1 MCGIL
6 GVIHG
11 NPSSTDAAVEIHQAL
26 YYLQHRGQDAC
37 GIATCATGG
46 RIYQCKGNGLASKV
60 FHDGSRVS
68 DLPGFMGIGHLR
80 YPTAGSSAN
89 AEAQPFYVN
98 SPYGITM
105 THNGN
110 LINAPAL
117 REFLDKEAHR
127 HINTDSDSELMLNI
141 FANELNETKKARVNA
156 NDCFAALE
164 RMYKICSGGWA
175 CTAMLAGFGLIGFRD
190 AYGIR
195 PMVLGSKPSDD
206 GIGTDY
212 MMASES
218 VALSQCGYRN
228 VVDIKPGQAVII
240 EKSRD
245 PVFAQVH
252 PEQSYTPDI
261 FEYVYFARPESVI
274 DGISVHRSRQL
285 MGYRLA
291 ERIRQQIPPEE
302 LAQIDAVIPIPE
314 TSLISAYAVSK
325 DLKIPYCQ
333 GFVKNRYIFRTFIM
347 PNQKARQK
355 GVRAKLNAIPI
366 EFEGKNVLLVDDSI
380 VRGTTSREI
389 VLMAREAG
397 AKKVHFA
404 SCAPPITH
412 AHIYGIDLASS
423 SELIAHHRTE
433 KDIAQQIG
441 ADTVVYQTLQ
451 DLEDSCAEISPRD
464 PKTQKFEVGVFC
476 GKYVTPV
483 DNTYF
488 EHLERMRGDAK
499 KMKVLES
506 AREAVRQGAAGE
518 EEVRMA
524 ANGVEVDR
532 YGNVIPADGGDVDLK
547 DAAATLANGNG
558 TSDNSPRPGT
568 GSSQEPKSVQGQ
580 SSQDISIHNLNDDR

>member
-11 NPSSTDAAVEIHQAL
+11 NPSSLDAAAEIHQAL

-37 GIATCATGG
+37 GIAACTRNG
-46 RIYQCKGNGLASKV
+46 RIYQCKGNGLAAKV
-60 FHDGSRVS
+60 FHDGSRVA

-89 AEAQPFYVN
+89 SEAQPFYVN
-98 SPYGITM
+98 SPYGIAL

-110 LINAPAL
+110 LINAPEL
-117 REFLDKEAHR
+117 REYLDQVAHR

-156 NDCFAALE
+156 SDCFAALE
-164 RMYKICSGGWA
+164 RMYKRCSGGWA

-218 VALSQCGYRN
+218 VALSQCGYKN
-228 VVDIKPGQAVII
+228 IIDIKPGQAVII
-240 EKSRD
+240 EKGKE
-245 PVFAQVH
+245 PVFSQVAQ
-252 PEQSYTPDI
+252 ELNYAPDI

-291 ERIRQQIPPEE
+291 ETIKQQLSPEQ
-302 LAQIDAVIPIPE
+302 LASIDAVIPIPE

-325 DLKIPYCQ
+325 HLKIPYCQ

-366 EFEGKNVLLVDDSI
+366 EFQDKNVLLVDDSI

-389 VLMAREAG
+389 VLMAKEAG
-397 AKKVHFA
+397 AKQVFFA
-404 SCAPPITH
+404 SCAPPITY

-423 SELIAHHRTE
+423 SELIAHHSSSQ
-433 KDIAQQIG
+433 DIAKKIG
-441 ADTVVYQTLQ
+441 ADAVVYQSLK
-451 DLEDSCAEISPRD
+451 DLEESCAEASPR
-464 PKTQKFEVGVFC
+464 PNQKFEVGVFC
-476 GKYVTPV
+476 GTYVTPV
-483 DNTYF
+483 SDDYF

-499 KMKVLES
+499 KLKVMES
-506 AREAVRQGAAGE
+506 AREAVRQGTAGE

-524 ANGVEVDR
+524 ASGVKVDR
-532 YGNVIPADGGDVDLK
+532 QGNVVPANEGNKAQATAVSKITADGEDEEK
-547 DAAATLANGNG
+547 
-558 TSDNSPRPGT
+558 RPKG
-568 GSSQEPKSVQGQ
+568 GLMHRG
-580 SSQDISIHNLNDDR
+580 SQDVSLHNLNDY